1 MLRIRIWDYEEIARN
16 LSPVYDQ
23 VPDSAMRPGETKSE
37 WRLRMLLRDLQ
48 ALAADPEI
56 LVAAY
61 DPRVP
66 IADDLVNDFDA
77 RLELAASCV
86 GEGLISNDAS
96 EKCRGI
102 LGKISEMTQRHEPA
116 LWTNEA
122 LLTRPEWLEVRKLA
136 REALKAM
143 GYGLEPPPPR
153 SM

>member
-1 MLRIRIWDYEEIARN
+1 
-16 LSPVYDQ
+16 
-23 VPDSAMRPGETKSE
+23 MRPGETNSE

-66 IADDLVNDFDA
+66 IADDLINDFDA
-77 RLELAASCV
+77 HLELAAARV

-96 EKCRGI
+96 EKCRAI
-102 LGKISEMTQRHEPA
+102 LGKISEMTQRHKPA

-143 GYGLEPPPPR
+143 GYELEPPPPR